1 MWRFI
6 QNTFSSFLGTL
17 LALFILGFGGLAI
30 LLLVGVAFQETAP
43 ATPKSAM
50 LVVDLTM
57 SINDKPPSV
66 TVDKVIQQAISG
78 NELPVIGLRKLI
90 NAIKYAKTDK
100 KIKGIFLTGNLQSVN
115 FGSGY
120 AAISELRDALVDFKG
135 SGKPVEAYV
144 VNAMPR
150 DYYVFSAANN
160 VAMNPFGEL
169 MFNGL
174 GVEMM
179 FYANAFEKW
188 GIGAQP
194 VRVGKFKAGIEP
206 YIQDHMSEANREQ
219 TMILIQGLWDSMA
232 AEVAESRG
240 MDLGQLD
247 AIAGSDRSFVAD
259 KALEHGFVD
268 ELIYFDEVLEKLKC
282 VAGDDAEKRT
292 FSQIDIAS
300 YMMSNP
306 VNGSVS
312 EDDEIA
318 VVYVE
323 GVIVA
328 GEGDVNQVGGDKLAR
343 RLRDIRLD
351 DDVKAVVLR
360 VNCPGGGAQASEI
373 IQREIRLLRESK
385 PVVASMGYVAA
396 SGVYWISTYANRIF
410 AQDNTITGSI
420 GVYGLIFNIQD
431 VANNVGITWDYA
443 STHDF
448 AGSWTMTRPQTEE
461 EMQQLEDSTTWY
473 YDKFVQKIAESRN
486 MDPEYVDS
494 VGQGRTWLGK
504 DALEVGLVDELGGLE
519 AAIQHAAELAE
530 LEEGDYSVTD
540 YPRGND
546 LDDMINALLEGRE
559 LDVSIDP
566 ATGLI
571 RQVQKD
577 LEWLKSF
584 NDPRGIYLLPEINYQ
599 FLK

>member
-1 MWRFI
+1 MWKFI

-17 LALFILGFGGLAI
+17 LALLVMGFGGFIII
-30 LLLVGVAFQETAP
+30 LMVGLAFQEPVADMP
-43 ATPKSAM
+43 DSAV
-50 LVVDLTM
+50 LVLDISM

-66 TVDKVIQQAISG
+66 TLDDLIQQAISN
-78 NELPVIGLRKLI
+78 NEIPQLGLRKLL
-90 NAIKYAKTDK
+90 NAIKYAKTDDK
-100 KIKGIFLTGNLQSVN
+100 VKGLFLTGNLQSVN

-120 AAISELRDALVDFKG
+120 AAISELRDALVDFKT
-135 SGKPVEAYV
+135 SGKPIEAYV

-150 DYYVFSAANN
+150 DYFLFSVANT
-160 VAMNPFGEL
+160 VSMNPFGEL

-206 YIQDHMSEANREQ
+206 YVQDHMSEANREQ
-219 TMILIQGLWDSMA
+219 TTILINGLWDSLA
-232 AEVAESRG
+232 NEVAESRG
-240 MDLGQLD
+240 IEIDALD
-247 AIAGSDRSFVAD
+247 AIAGSDRSFVAE
-259 KALEHGFVD
+259 KAKEHGFVD
-268 ELIYFDEVLEKLKC
+268 ELIYFDEMLEKLKL
-282 VAGDDAEKRT
+282 VAGGESDERT
-292 FSQIDIAS
+292 FSQIDMAS
-300 YMMSNP
+300 YMVANP
-306 VNGSVS
+306 VNGPSKD
-312 EDDEIA
+312 EEIA
-318 VVYVE
+318 IVYIE

-328 GEGDVNQVGGDKLAR
+328 GEGSSSQVGGDKLAR
-343 RLRDIRLD
+343 RIREIRLD

-373 IQREIRLLRESK
+373 IQREIRLLSESK

-396 SGVYWISTYANRIF
+396 SGGYWVSTYADRIF

-420 GVYGLIFNIQD
+420 GVYGLIFNIQE

-443 STHDF
+443 GTHDY
-448 AGSWTMTRPQTEE
+448 AGSWTMTRPQTEA
-461 EMQQLEDSTTWY
+461 EMQQLEESTTWY
-473 YDKFVQKIAESRN
+473 YDKFIEKIAESRD
-486 MDPEYVDS
+486 MEIEYVDS

-504 DALEVGLVDELGGLE
+504 DALDVGLVDELGGLE
-519 AAIQHAAELAE
+519 AAIQHAAELAD
-530 LEEGDYSVTD
+530 LVEGDYQVSD
-540 YPRGND
+540 YPKGNNMD
-546 LDDMINALLEGRE
+546 QMLEALIAGQE

-566 ATGLI
+566 ASSLL

-577 LEWLKSF
+577 LERLKAF

-599 FLK
+599 LLK

>member
-17 LALFILGFGGLAI
+17 LALFILAFGGLAL
-30 LLLVGVAFQETAP
+30 LLLVGVAFQAP
-43 ATPKSAM
+43 APTTPKSAM

-66 TVDKVIQQAISG
+66 TVDQVIQQAISG
-78 NELPVIGLRKLI
+78 NEVPVVSLRKLI
-90 NAIKYAKTDK
+90 NTIGFAKTDK

-120 AAISELRDALVDFKG
+120 AAISELREALEDFKL

-150 DYYVFSAANN
+150 DYYVLSVADNI
-160 VAMNPFGEL
+160 AMNPFGEL

-206 YIQDHMSEANREQ
+206 YVQDHMSDANREQ
-219 TMILIQGLWDSMA
+219 TTILIKGLWDSMA
-232 AEVAESRG
+232 ERVAESRG
-240 MDLGQLD
+240 MEPQALD

-268 ELIYFDEVLEKLKC
+268 ELMYFDEVLEKLKG
-282 VAGDDAEKRT
+282 VAGADSEKRT
-292 FSQIDIAS
+292 FNQIDVTS
-300 YMMSNP
+300 YMAANP
-306 VNGSVS
+306 VNGSS
-312 EDDEIA
+312 SKGDEIA

-328 GEGDVNQVGGDKLAR
+328 GEGDDNQVGGDKLAR

-396 SGVYWISTYANRIF
+396 SGGYWISTYANRIF

-420 GVYGLIFNIQD
+420 GVYGLIFNIQEA
-431 VANNVGITWDYA
+431 ANNLGFTWDYA
-443 STHDF
+443 GTHDF

-461 EMQQLEDSTTWY
+461 EMQQLEESTTWY
-473 YDKFVQKIAESRN
+473 YDKFVQKISESRN
-486 MDPEYVDS
+486 MEPEYVDS
-494 VGQGRTWLGK
+494 VGQGRTWLGE
-504 DALEVGLVDELGGLE
+504 DALEVGLVDELGGLKD
-519 AAIQHAAELAE
+519 AIQHAAQLAD
-530 LEEGDYSVTD
+530 LDDDSYRVTD
-540 YPRGND
+540 YPHGNN

-559 LDVSIDP
+559 LDVSVDP

>member
-6 QNTFSSFLGTL
+6 QNTFSSFVGTL
-17 LALFILGFGGLAI
+17 LALLVLGFGGFVII
-30 LLLVGVAFQETAP
+30 LILGLAFQEPVADMPDSAVLVLDITA
-43 ATPKSAM
+43 
-50 LVVDLTM
+50 

-66 TVDKVIQQAISG
+66 TIDDVIQQAISD
-78 NELPVIGLRKLI
+78 NEVPQMGLRKLL

-100 KIKGIFLTGNLQSVN
+100 KVKGIFLTGNLQSVN

-120 AAISELRDALVDFKG
+120 AAISELREALVDFKT
-135 SGKPVEAYV
+135 SGKPIEAYV

-150 DYYVFSAANN
+150 DYYLFSVANT
-160 VAMNPFGEL
+160 VSMNPFGEL

-206 YIQDHMSEANREQ
+206 YVQDHMSEANREQ
-219 TMILIQGLWDSMA
+219 TMILIQGLWDSLA
-232 AEVAESRG
+232 NAVAVSRG
-240 MDLGQLD
+240 IDVEALD
-247 AIAGSDRSFVAD
+247 AIAGSDRSFVAE
-259 KALEHGFVD
+259 KAKEHGLVD
-268 ELIYFDEVLEKLKC
+268 DLVYFDEMLEKLKKL
-282 VAGDDAEKRT
+282 AGEDTEKRT
-292 FSQIDIAS
+292 FNQIDMAS
-300 YMMSNP
+300 YMAGNP
-306 VNGSVS
+306 VNGSSSSKDKV
-312 EDDEIA
+312 A
-318 VVYVE
+318 VVYIE

-328 GEGDVNQVGGDKLAR
+328 GEGGSSQVGGDKLAR
-343 RLRDIRLD
+343 RIREIRLD

-373 IQREIRLLRESK
+373 IQREIRLLGKSK

-396 SGVYWISTYANRIF
+396 SGGYWVSTYAHRIF

-420 GVYGLIFNIQD
+420 GVYGLIFNIKE
-431 VANNVGITWDYA
+431 VANNFGITWDYA
-443 STHDF
+443 GTHDF
-448 AGSWTMTRPQTEE
+448 AGSWTMTRPQTEA
-461 EMQQLEDSTTWY
+461 EMQQLEESTTWY
-473 YDKFVQKIAESRN
+473 YDKFIEKIAQSRD
-486 MDPEYVDS
+486 MEVAYVDS
-494 VGQGRTWLGK
+494 VAQGRTWLGK

-519 AAIQHAAELAE
+519 AAIQYAAKLAN
-530 LEEGDYSVTD
+530 LEDSDYQVSD
-540 YPRGND
+540 YPKGNNID
-546 LDDMINALLEGRE
+546 QMITALLEGRD
-559 LDVSIDP
+559 LDVSVDP
-566 ATGLI
+566 ATGLL

-577 LEWLKSF
+577 LERLKTF

>member
-1 MWRFI
+1 MWKFI

-17 LALFILGFGGLAI
+17 LALLVMGFGGFIII
-30 LLLVGVAFQETAP
+30 LMVGLAFQEPVADMP
-43 ATPKSAM
+43 DSAV
-50 LVVDLTM
+50 LVLDISM

-66 TVDKVIQQAISG
+66 TLDDLIQQAISN
-78 NELPVIGLRKLI
+78 NEIPQLGLRKLL
-90 NAIKYAKTDK
+90 NAIKYAKTDDK
-100 KIKGIFLTGNLQSVN
+100 VKGLFLTGNLQSVN

-120 AAISELRDALVDFKG
+120 AAISELRDALVDFKT
-135 SGKPVEAYV
+135 SGKPIEAYV

-150 DYYVFSAANN
+150 DYFIFSVANT
-160 VAMNPFGEL
+160 VSMNPFGEL

-206 YIQDHMSEANREQ
+206 YVQDHMSEANREQ
-219 TMILIQGLWDSMA
+219 TTILINGLWDSLA
-232 AEVAESRG
+232 NEVAESRG
-240 MDLGQLD
+240 IEIDALD
-247 AIAGSDRSFVAD
+247 AIAGSDRSFVAE
-259 KALEHGFVD
+259 KAKEHGFVD
-268 ELIYFDEVLEKLKC
+268 ELIYFDEMLEKLKL
-282 VAGDDAEKRT
+282 VAGGESDERT
-292 FSQIDIAS
+292 FSQIDMAS
-300 YMMSNP
+300 YMVANP
-306 VNGSVS
+306 VNGPSKD
-312 EDDEIA
+312 EEIA
-318 VVYVE
+318 IVYIE

-328 GEGDVNQVGGDKLAR
+328 GEGSSSQVGGDKLAR
-343 RLRDIRLD
+343 RIREIRLD

-373 IQREIRLLRESK
+373 IQREIRLLGESK

-396 SGVYWISTYANRIF
+396 SGGYWVSTYADRIF

-420 GVYGLIFNIQD
+420 GVYGLIFNIQE

-443 STHDF
+443 GTHDY
-448 AGSWTMTRPQTEE
+448 AGSWTMTRPQTEA
-461 EMQQLEDSTTWY
+461 EMQQLEESTTWY
-473 YDKFVQKIAESRN
+473 YDKFIEKIAESRD
-486 MDPEYVDS
+486 MEIEYVDS

-504 DALEVGLVDELGGLE
+504 DALDVGLVDELGGLE
-519 AAIQHAAELAE
+519 AAIQHAAELAD
-530 LEEGDYSVTD
+530 LVEGDYQVSD
-540 YPRGND
+540 YPKGNNMD
-546 LDDMINALLEGRE
+546 QMLEALIAGQE

-566 ATGLI
+566 ASSLL

-577 LEWLKSF
+577 LERLKAF

>member
-219 TMILIQGLWDSMA
+219 TMILIQGPMGLDG
-232 AEVAESRG
+232 SRG
-240 MDLGQLD
+240 SRVSRYGPWT
-247 AIAGSDRSFVAD
+247 IGCYCRFRS
-259 KALEHGFVD
+259 
-268 ELIYFDEVLEKLKC
+268 
-282 VAGDDAEKRT
+282 
-292 FSQIDIAS
+292 
-300 YMMSNP
+300 
-306 VNGSVS
+306 
-312 EDDEIA
+312 
-318 VVYVE
+318 
-323 GVIVA
+323 
-328 GEGDVNQVGGDKLAR
+328 
-343 RLRDIRLD
+343 
-351 DDVKAVVLR
+351 
-360 VNCPGGGAQASEI
+360 
-373 IQREIRLLRESK
+373 
-385 PVVASMGYVAA
+385 
-396 SGVYWISTYANRIF
+396 IF
-410 AQDNTITGSI
+410 CC
-420 GVYGLIFNIQD
+420 
-431 VANNVGITWDYA
+431 
-443 STHDF
+443 
-448 AGSWTMTRPQTEE
+448 R
-461 EMQQLEDSTTWY
+461 
-473 YDKFVQKIAESRN
+473 
-486 MDPEYVDS
+486 
-494 VGQGRTWLGK
+494 
-504 DALEVGLVDELGGLE
+504 
-519 AAIQHAAELAE
+519 
-530 LEEGDYSVTD
+530 
-540 YPRGND
+540 
-546 LDDMINALLEGRE
+546 
-559 LDVSIDP
+559 
-566 ATGLI
+566 
-571 RQVQKD
+571 
-577 LEWLKSF
+577 
-584 NDPRGIYLLPEINYQ
+584 
-599 FLK
+599 

>member
-194 VRVGKFKAGIEP
+194 VRVGEFKAGIEP

-268 ELIYFDEVLEKLKC
+268 ELIYFDEVLEKLKG

-396 SGVYWISTYANRIF
+396 SGGYWISTYANRIF

>member
-268 ELIYFDEVLEKLKC
+268 ELIYFDEVLEKLKG

-396 SGVYWISTYANRIF
+396 SGGYWISTYANRIF

-584 NDPRGIYLLPEINYQ
+584 NDPRGIYLLPEVNYQ

>member
-219 TMILIQGLWDSMA
+219 TMIIIQGLWDSMA

-268 ELIYFDEVLEKLKC
+268 ELIYFDEVLEKLKG

-396 SGVYWISTYANRIF
+396 SGGYWISTYANRIF

>member
-268 ELIYFDEVLEKLKC
+268 ELIYFDEVLEKLKG

-300 YMMSNP
+300 YIMSNP

-396 SGVYWISTYANRIF
+396 SGGYWISTYANRIF

-431 VANNVGITWDYA
+431 VANNVGITWDYV

>member
-17 LALFILGFGGLAI
+17 LALFILAFGGLAL
-30 LLLVGVAFQETAP
+30 LLLVGVAFQ
-43 ATPKSAM
+43 TPTPSTPNSAM

-66 TVDKVIQQAISG
+66 TIDQVIQQAISG
-78 NELPVIGLRKLI
+78 NEVPVASLRKLI
-90 NAIKYAKTDK
+90 NAIEFAKTDK

-120 AAISELRDALVDFKG
+120 AAISELREALVDFKS

-150 DYYVFSAANN
+150 DYYVFSVADNI
-160 VAMNPFGEL
+160 AMNPFGEL

-206 YIQDHMSEANREQ
+206 FVQDHMSDANREQ
-219 TMILIQGLWDSMA
+219 TTILIKGLWDSMA
-232 AEVAESRG
+232 ERVAESRE
-240 MDLGQLD
+240 METEKLD
-247 AIAGSDRSFVAD
+247 IIAGSDRSFVAV

-268 ELIYFDEVLEKLKC
+268 ELIYFDEVLEKLKG
-282 VAGDDAEKRT
+282 VAGDDPEKRT

-300 YMMSNP
+300 YMASNP
-306 VNGSVS
+306 VNGSS
-312 EDDEIA
+312 SKGGEIA

-323 GVIVA
+323 GVIVG
-328 GEGDVNQVGGDKLAR
+328 GEGDDNQVGGDKLAR

-396 SGVYWISTYANRIF
+396 SGGYWISTYANRIF

-420 GVYGLIFNIQD
+420 GVYGLIFNIQE

-443 STHDF
+443 GTHDF
-448 AGSWTMTRPQTEE
+448 AGSWTMTRPQTAA
-461 EMQQLEDSTTWY
+461 EMQQLEESTTWY

-486 MDPEYVDS
+486 MDPEDVDS

-504 DALEVGLVDELGGLE
+504 DALEVGLVDELGGLND
-519 AAIQHAAELAE
+519 AIEHAAQLAD
-530 LEEGDYSVTD
+530 LGDGDYRVTD
-540 YPRGND
+540 YPSGNN

-559 LDVSIDP
+559 LDVSVDP